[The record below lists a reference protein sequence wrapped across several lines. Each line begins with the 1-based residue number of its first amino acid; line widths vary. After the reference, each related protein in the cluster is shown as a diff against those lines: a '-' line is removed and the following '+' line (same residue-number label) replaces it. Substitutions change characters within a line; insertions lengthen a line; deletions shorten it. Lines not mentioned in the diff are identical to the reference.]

1 MLDSTAQRLDTKL
14 NIQFDWWKLLQSAQ
28 LNTLIEQG
36 FDANP
41 SVDGAQTTLLK
52 LQQNNISREGYFYS
66 AISVSGAVNGKGRR
80 LLLQAPAVSNDVKFI
95 GDSYYDVHIWQLAAG
110 YLSDLLRRTDQQ
122 AGSSKAAAELQQLQL
137 EATYRTFADN
147 LIASVVQDAS
157 LRAQMLAVRKIVA
170 IEQSLLAIARKRQ
183 QVGLATQTEVSAQQQ
198 EVELATQA
206 LLQLKGQFEQ
216 IHGLLHLL
224 LNTPL
229 EIDLPAIPELAAL
242 HLSAALPLEL
252 PAALITQRPD
262 VRAAQLEML
271 PANTKYQS
279 TADVAVK
286 NVENILFAIR
296 NDNST
301 LQTAIISERDKAV
314 ELDFVRQD
322 YAANKGVYQDVL
334 VAELNAQFSALH
346 SVQARVKYLG
356 DAIVLYHALGGSW
369 WAMDNAVRLEIDSEI
384 SKNRTSR

>member
-137 EATYRTFADN
+137 EATYRTLADN

-216 IHGLLHLL
+216 IRGLLHLL
-224 LNTPL
+224 LNIPSET
-229 EIDLPAIPELAAL
+229 DLPEMPELATL
-242 HLSAALPLEL
+242 HLLAALPLEL
-252 PAALITQRPD
+252 PAAVIAQRPD
-262 VRAAQLEML
+262 VRAAQLEMR
-271 PANTKYQS
+271 PSNTKYQS

-286 NVENILFAIR
+286 NAENILFAIR
-296 NDNST
+296 NDNSA
-301 LQTAIISERDKAV
+301 LQTAITSEQDKSV

-322 YAANKGVYQDVL
+322 YAANKGGYQDVL
-334 VAELNAQFSALH
+334 IAELNAQFAALH
-346 SVQARVKYLG
+346 AVQARVKYLG
-356 DAIVLYHALGGSW
+356 DAIVLYHALGGGW
-369 WAMDNAVRLEIDSEI
+369 WAMDNVPRLEIDSEI
-384 SKNRTSR
+384 SKNGTSR